1 MPDTG
6 AEKGIPEIFTDGKW
20 IGTAMGHDDELIA
33 EVVVANGDLASIRV
47 LRCDDTIGI
56 GTTAAPMMA
65 ARILE
70 AKNLDVDVVSGAT
83 TTSIAV
89 RNAVSDAIMNA
100 GGDLATFSLGA
111 AEPSGGTDQAVEVD
125 VALAGAGTAGLIAA
139 VRLLE
144 AGKSVVL
151 FEKQDIAGGS
161 MPMTY
166 SGVAAAE
173 SELQANYAVGRHDE
187 NPMFSKAGMLAIMSK
202 YLVPENDRFDGAMP
216 YQTAMYDNS
225 GKLVDWLHG
234 MGVGFYSLGVNPAY
248 GVTPYLAPGCYM
260 GGCGYAKDFLVD
272 RVGALGGQIIYATKV
287 TELSQDS
294 DGRVTGL
301 LAEGRDG
308 STWTVIAK
316 AVCLTTGGFAANPEM
331 IAEHY
336 PEYAEYKFNCAPG
349 STGEG
354 ILMGQKAGG
363 AVECMGRE
371 LGAFLSTTSQAGSNF
386 EIAFLYQTT
395 PGIIVNASGAQFG
408 NMMSDNHGMLGRG
421 LRDAANGGAFFYI
434 TDESGRI
441 TTNKNELYAMDTCKC
456 LERRGDM
463 VHFASVEE
471 AATALD
477 LPQLEVTIE
486 AHNAHAL
493 AGEEDEFGRKNLPY
507 LDTYNGIWIVSCIPT
522 FYLTT
527 GGLAIDTAG
536 HVLTEDG
543 KPVAGLYAAGDV
555 CGSIEEKDG
564 RPCAGRSDAAAQLR
578 IPPRRRPLSPISSG
592 SLLPLSL
599 ASGPSWPGA
608 RLENPLFRIAP
619 RRGEHGGRWYSGGP
633 CWFRA
638 GT

>member
-308 STWTVIAK
+308 STWTVTAK

-441 TTNKNELYAMDTCKC
+441 TTNKNELYAMDTYKC

-471 AATALD
+471 AAASLD
-477 LPQLEVTIE
+477 LPQLEATIE

-564 RPCAGRSDAAAQLR
+564 RPYAMGFDAAMNYGYLMAE
-578 IPPRRRPLSPISSG
+578 
-592 SLLPLSL
+592 
-599 ASGPSWPGA
+599 AV
-608 RLENPLFRIAP
+608 IADL
-619 RRGEHGGRWYSGGP
+619 
-633 CWFRA
+633 
-638 GT
+638 

>member
-1 MPDTG
+1 MKLNRRDFIMGSLALGGAAAVGGLAGCAAPKQTPSDQGAMPDTG

-441 TTNKNELYAMDTCKC
+441 TTNKNELYAMDTYKC

-471 AATALD
+471 AAAALD
-477 LPQLEVTIE
+477 LPQLEATIE

-564 RPCAGRSDAAAQLR
+564 RPYAMGFDAAMNYGYLMAE
-578 IPPRRRPLSPISSG
+578 
-592 SLLPLSL
+592 
-599 ASGPSWPGA
+599 AV
-608 RLENPLFRIAP
+608 IADL
-619 RRGEHGGRWYSGGP
+619 
-633 CWFRA
+633 
-638 GT
+638 

>member
-1 MPDTG
+1 MKLNRRDFIMGSLALGGAAAVGGLAGCSATKQTPSDQGAMPNTG

-441 TTNKNELYAMDTCKC
+441 TTNKNELYAMDTYKC

-471 AATALD
+471 AAAALD
-477 LPQLEVTIE
+477 LPQLEATIE

-564 RPCAGRSDAAAQLR
+564 RPYAMGFDAAMNYGYLMAE
-578 IPPRRRPLSPISSG
+578 
-592 SLLPLSL
+592 
-599 ASGPSWPGA
+599 AV
-608 RLENPLFRIAP
+608 IADL
-619 RRGEHGGRWYSGGP
+619 
-633 CWFRA
+633 
-638 GT
+638 

>member
-1 MPDTG
+1 MKLNRRDFIMGSLALGGAAAVGGLAGCSAPKQASPDQGAMPDTG
-6 AEKGIPEIFTDGKW
+6 AEKGIPENFTDGKW

-308 STWTVIAK
+308 STWTVTAK

-441 TTNKNELYAMDTCKC
+441 TTNKNELYAMDTYKC

-471 AATALD
+471 AAAALD
-477 LPQLEVTIE
+477 LPQLEATIE

-564 RPCAGRSDAAAQLR
+564 RPYAMGFDAAMNYGYLMA
-578 IPPRRRPLSPISSG
+578 
-592 SLLPLSL
+592 
-599 ASGPSWPGA
+599 
-608 RLENPLFRIAP
+608 ETVIADL
-619 RRGEHGGRWYSGGP
+619 
-633 CWFRA
+633 
-638 GT
+638 

>member
-111 AEPSGGTDQAVEVD
+111 AEPSGGTDQAFEVD

-441 TTNKNELYAMDTCKC
+441 TTNKNELYAMDTYKC

-471 AATALD
+471 AAAALD
-477 LPQLEVTIE
+477 LPQLEATIE

-564 RPCAGRSDAAAQLR
+564 RPYAMGFDAAMNYGYLMAE
-578 IPPRRRPLSPISSG
+578 
-592 SLLPLSL
+592 
-599 ASGPSWPGA
+599 AV
-608 RLENPLFRIAP
+608 IADL
-619 RRGEHGGRWYSGGP
+619 
-633 CWFRA
+633 
-638 GT
+638 

>member
-111 AEPSGGTDQAVEVD
+111 AESSGGTDQAVEVD

-308 STWTVIAK
+308 STWTVTAK

-441 TTNKNELYAMDTCKC
+441 TTNKNELYAMDTYKC

-471 AATALD
+471 AAAALD
-477 LPQLEVTIE
+477 LPQLEATIE

-564 RPCAGRSDAAAQLR
+564 RPYAMGFDAAMNYGYLMAE
-578 IPPRRRPLSPISSG
+578 
-592 SLLPLSL
+592 
-599 ASGPSWPGA
+599 AV
-608 RLENPLFRIAP
+608 IADL
-619 RRGEHGGRWYSGGP
+619 
-633 CWFRA
+633 
-638 GT
+638 